1 MHPPGREAEIS
12 DTADR
17 TPRTIFGHLAR
28 FVLRHSKPVAVVV
41 AVLTVFSVGLASRL
55 QVDSNVLTLMPE
67 DNPVIQSLNELDA
80 QEGGVTL
87 MTVAVSGEPEATA
100 AMLTELAEVL
110 EASER
115 VDYALWTIDDE
126 LAWRL
131 GVVNLEAGELEEIR
145 DRLKG
150 ALALGPQI
158 ANPFIAG
165 RLLALGPLTQQ
176 LQEAD
181 ARHALTSPSPDGE
194 TAGMARLLIRP
205 TVTSRDILFARALVA
220 ELDEAVAQV
229 SARHPEVAV
238 EWVGGAYANNVQDYE
253 DVQHDVRWTGLG
265 SLVLV
270 LILLTAALRD
280 PRVLVQLFVPLMVGA
295 SWSFGFASVAIGS
308 LNTFTAGL
316 GAILFGLG
324 IDFAIHLYTRY
335 RELRN
340 DAPDLETAVVR
351 AWDKTGPPCAAAG
364 LTSAG
369 GFSALLLA
377 DFDGFSQLGGL
388 LAFGVLACLTSVLVV
403 LPLMIRWREK
413 RVRRWHQ
420 RQIPV
425 VTRRPPTYRLA
436 PVGFL
441 ALILVTVVGAF
452 LMRGLE
458 FEYDMSTL
466 RASGLAWGEL
476 DEREREL
483 AVSAM
488 APTIVTFSSAED
500 MAQGHA
506 ALTQALRD
514 GELPYY
520 SRVVSVK
527 SLIPDNQDAKLAIL
541 GEIRELGRD
550 DNYALLPEPVRANL
564 QVLEQVS
571 LQPLGLEDLPSSLR
585 HLVGAGGGHHRV
597 MLFPNTNVWDMRISQ
612 EMKAHVQAVVG
623 PNNPVAG
630 DFLALG
636 AVADVVLADAPWV
649 ALGAFLLVCLGTLVD
664 LKRPL
669 RAAGA
674 ILLLLMGMVWAGGAV
689 ATAGIRM
696 SIVNFVGIPIL
707 LGIGVDVVIH
717 LLHRL
722 AEEGP
727 GKVLKALATTGWAS
741 GLSAATTVLSF
752 ASLALAEN
760 RGIRSLGMLVLVGLT
775 TVTIAAFFL
784 VPLGWMSVWKI
795 AGDAP
800 ADLQDDDEE

>member
-1 MHPPGREAEIS
+1 MHPSGREAEIP

-28 FVLRHSKPVAVVV
+28 FVLRHSKAVAWVV
-41 AVLTVFSVGLASRL
+41 AALTLLSLGLASRL
-55 QVDSNVLTLMPE
+55 EVDSNILTLMP
-67 DNPVIQSLNELDA
+67 DDDPVIRSLNELEE

-100 AMLTELAEVL
+100 AMLSELSRVL
-110 EASER
+110 EASDR
-115 VDYALWTIDDE
+115 VDYALWTIEDE

-131 GVVNLEAGELEEIR
+131 GVVNLQSGELEEIR

-181 ARHALTSPSPDGE
+181 ARQAITSPSASGE
-194 TAGMARLLIRP
+194 TAELSKLLIRP
-205 TVTSRDILFARALVA
+205 TLTSRDILFSRGLVA
-220 ELDEAVAQV
+220 EIEQAVEQV
-229 SARHPEVAV
+229 SGRHPEVVV
-238 EWVGGAYANNVQDYE
+238 EWVGGAYTNNVQDFR
-253 DVQHDVRWTGLG
+253 DVQHDMRWTALA
-265 SLVLV
+265 SLVMV
-270 LILLTAALRD
+270 LILLTAAMRD
-280 PRVLVQLFVPLMVGA
+280 PRTLLQLFVPLLVGTA
-295 SWSFGFASVAIGS
+295 WAFGFAAVAIGS

-316 GAILFGLG
+316 GAILFGMG
-324 IDFAIHLYTRY
+324 VDFAIHLYTRY

-369 GFSALLLA
+369 GFSALMLA
-377 DFDGFSQLGGL
+377 DFKGFAQLGGL
-388 LAFGVLACLTSVLVV
+388 LAFGVMACLTAVLVV
-403 LPLMIRWREK
+403 LPLMIRWREE

-425 VTRRPPTYRLA
+425 VSRRPPTYRLA

-441 ALILVTVVGAF
+441 ALILVTVVGGF
-452 LMRGLE
+452 LLRGLE

-466 RASGLAWGEL
+466 RSSGLAWDEL
-476 DEREREL
+476 DGRDREL
-483 AVSAM
+483 AISAM
-488 APTIVTFSSAED
+488 APTIVTFSSAEEL
-500 MAQGHA
+500 AVGHA
-506 ALTQALRD
+506 ALAQALED
-514 GELPYY
+514 GDLPHY
-520 SRVVSVK
+520 SRVVSLQ
-527 SLIPDNQDAKLAIL
+527 SLIPPDQDQKLAIL
-541 GEIRELGRD
+541 GEIRELSRD
-550 DNYALLPEPVRANL
+550 ESYALLPEPVRANL

-571 LQPLGLEDLPSSLR
+571 LEPLAVQDLPDSLR
-585 HLVGAGGGHHRV
+585 HLVGAGGGHHRA
-597 MLFPNTNVWDMRISQ
+597 MLFPNTNVWDMRISR
-612 EMKAHVQAVVG
+612 EMKAQVEAVVG
-623 PNNPVAG
+623 PNNAVAG

-664 LKRPL
+664 LRRPL

-674 ILLLLMGMVWAGGAV
+674 ILLLLMGMLWAGGAV
-689 ATAGIRM
+689 AVVGIRM
-696 SIVNFVGIPIL
+696 SIVNFVGVPIL

-784 VPLGWMSVWKI
+784 VPLGWMTVWKI

-800 ADLQDDDEE
+800 ADLEPGEE